1 MKIKKTYYDDKKINT
16 ISYYNDNGIIH
27 REGKPA
33 MRKYYKDGSLEMVA
47 YFENGVHHRYHK
59 PAQAYYFK
67 NGQLKE
73 INYYLHGDLHREN
86 GPAKITYDS
95 NGKVKNKYYFIKGK
109 KIYNKDIIAELEANK
124 IKY

>member
-1 MKIKKTYYDDKKINT
+1 
-16 ISYYNDNGIIH
+16 
-27 REGKPA
+27 
-33 MRKYYKDGSLEMVA
+33 MVA

-86 GPAKITYDS
+86 GPAKIIYDS
-95 NGKVKNKYYFIKGK
+95 NG
-109 KIYNKDIIAELEANK
+109 
-124 IKY
+124 